1 VLISVTAAVRAWLSE
16 FALNKTNQQR
26 RSSMKIG
33 MTSAILVG
41 ILGAPWA
48 ASANAQDIALGYLP
62 SAAGPFATFSKTNEI
77 SAQIAIDEINA
88 GGGIAGK
95 KLRIVA
101 FDTAGKP
108 DQAVV
113 GLRKLADD
121 DKVLAIIGPFSSSEC
136 RVVFPAGDRAGVVA
150 MSMASSAPKLAE
162 PFQYAFRN
170 TSDEGYMFERVM
182 RALKS
187 KNVPIATGAIAYATD
202 DVISK
207 VMGENVLPG
216 IMKKAGTDVKLSV
229 TFQTAAFD
237 FSAQASQLV
246 AQPTDLIGVGSGPE
260 PATRLVQELRRQG
273 HKGRLVA
280 GSTIADPELGR
291 QMGTAGDGTTIPT
304 TFYSELNDRTKAFQ
318 AEFAK
323 RARAAGLDRGMAA
336 QFDAATY
343 DIVLLYAHAM
353 KQANVTGEPSKL
365 ATERTAI
372 KDELRKM
379 KNFGALEGAI
389 SFGANGDALKPVYAI
404 QLQAAKWTLIEQF
417 APDL

>member
-1 VLISVTAAVRAWLSE
+1 
-16 FALNKTNQQR
+16 
-26 RSSMKIG
+26 MKIAS
-33 MTSAILVG
+33 TSAILIAG
-41 ILGAPWA
+41 LAAWSSGAA
-48 ASANAQDIALGYLP
+48 AQDIALGYLP

-77 SAQIAIDEINA
+77 AAQIAIDEINA

-95 KLRIVA
+95 KLRIVS

-121 DKVLAIIGPFSSSEC
+121 DKVLAIIGPLSSSEC
-136 RVVFPAGDRAGVVA
+136 RVVFPAGDRTGIVA

-170 TSDEGYMFERVM
+170 TSDEGYMFDRVM
-182 RALKS
+182 RALKA
-187 KNVPIATGAIAYATD
+187 KNLPVATGAIAYATD

-216 IMKKAGTDVKLSV
+216 LMKKAGTDVKLSV

-291 QMGTAGDGTTIPT
+291 QMGAAGDGTTIPT
-304 TFYSELNDRTKAFQ
+304 TFYPELNDRTRAFQ

-323 RARAAGLDRGMAA
+323 RAKAAGLDRTTAA
-336 QFDAATY
+336 QFDASTY
-343 DIVLLYAHAM
+343 DIVLFYVSAM
-353 KQANVTGEPSKL
+353 KQANVTGDASKL
-365 ATERTAI
+365 AAERTAV

-379 KNFGALEGAI
+379 KHFPALEGAI
-389 SFGANGDALKPVYAI
+389 SFGANGDALKPVYVI
-404 QLQAAKWTLIEQF
+404 QLQASRWTLIEQF
-417 APDL
+417 APEL

>member
-1 VLISVTAAVRAWLSE
+1 
-16 FALNKTNQQR
+16 
-26 RSSMKIG
+26 MKIASR
-33 MTSAILVG
+33 SAILFAG
-41 ILGAPWA
+41 LAAWSSGAA
-48 ASANAQDIALGYLP
+48 AQDIALGYLP

-77 SAQIAIDEINA
+77 AAQIAIDEINA

-95 KLRIVA
+95 KLRIVS

-121 DKVLAIIGPFSSSEC
+121 DKVLAIIGPLSSSEC

-182 RALKS
+182 RALKA
-187 KNVPIATGAIAYATD
+187 KNLPVATGAIAYATD

-216 IMKKAGTDVKLSV
+216 LMKKAGTDVKLSV

-291 QMGTAGDGTTIPT
+291 QMGAAGDGTTIPT
-304 TFYSELNDRTKAFQ
+304 TFYSELNDRARVFQ
-318 AEFAK
+318 TEFAK
-323 RARAAGLDRGMAA
+323 RAKAAGLDRTTAA
-336 QFDAATY
+336 QFDASTY
-343 DIVLLYAHAM
+343 DIVLFYAAAM
-353 KQANVTGEPSKL
+353 KQAKVTGDASKL
-365 ATERTAI
+365 AAERTAI
-372 KDELRKM
+372 KDELRKI
-379 KNFGALEGAI
+379 KNFPALEGAV
-389 SFGANGDALKPVYAI
+389 SFGANGDALKPVYVI
-404 QLQAAKWTLIEQF
+404 QLQAGRWTLIDQF
-417 APDL
+417 APEL

>member
-1 VLISVTAAVRAWLSE
+1 MK
-16 FALNKTNQQR
+16 FA
-26 RSSMKIG
+26 SI
-33 MTSAILVG
+33 SAIL
-41 ILGAPWA
+41 IAALAAWSSGAA
-48 ASANAQDIALGYLP
+48 AQDIALGYLP

-77 SAQIAIDEINA
+77 AAQIAIDEINA

-95 KLRIVA
+95 KLRIVS

-121 DKVLAIIGPFSSSEC
+121 DKVLAIIGPLSSSEC
-136 RVVFPAGDRAGVVA
+136 RVVFPAGDRTGIVA

-170 TSDEGYMFERVM
+170 TSDEGYMFDRVM
-182 RALKS
+182 RALKA
-187 KNVPIATGAIAYATD
+187 KNLPVATGAVAYATD

-216 IMKKAGTDVKLSV
+216 LMKKAGTDVKLSV

-291 QMGTAGDGTTIPT
+291 QMGAAGDGTTIPT
-304 TFYSELNDRTKAFQ
+304 TFYPELNDRTRAFQ

-323 RARAAGLDRGMAA
+323 RAKAAGLDRTTAA

-343 DIVLLYAHAM
+343 DIVLFFASAM
-353 KQANVTGEPSKL
+353 AQANATGDASKL
-365 ATERTAI
+365 AAERTAV

-379 KNFGALEGAI
+379 KNFPALEGAI
-389 SFGANGDALKPVYAI
+389 SFGANGDALKPVYVI
-404 QLQAAKWTLIEQF
+404 QLQGSRWTLIEQF
-417 APDL
+417 APEL

>member
-1 VLISVTAAVRAWLSE
+1 
-16 FALNKTNQQR
+16 
-26 RSSMKIG
+26 MKIAS
-33 MTSAILVG
+33 TSAIL
-41 ILGAPWA
+41 IAALAAWSSGAA
-48 ASANAQDIALGYLP
+48 AQDIALGYLP

-77 SAQIAIDEINA
+77 AAQIAIDEINA

-95 KLRIVA
+95 KLRIIA

-121 DKVLAIIGPFSSSEC
+121 DKVLAIIGPLSSSEC
-136 RVVFPAGDRAGVVA
+136 RVVFPAGDRAGVVT

-170 TSDEGYMFERVM
+170 TSDEGYMFDRVM
-182 RALKS
+182 RALKA
-187 KNVPIATGAIAYATD
+187 KNLPIATGAIAYATD

-216 IMKKAGTDVKLSV
+216 LMKKAGTDVKLSV

-291 QMGTAGDGTTIPT
+291 QMGAAGDGTTIPT
-304 TFYSELNDRTKAFQ
+304 TFYSELNDRARAFQ
-318 AEFAK
+318 AEFAQTREGC
-323 RARAAGLDRGMAA
+323 RARPHHRGAVRCLDLRHRA
-336 QFDAATY
+336 
-343 DIVLLYAHAM
+343 LLCLRDE
-353 KQANVTGEPSKL
+353 TGEGDGRCFE
-365 ATERTAI
+365 AGG
-372 KDELRKM
+372 
-379 KNFGALEGAI
+379 GAHRHQG
-389 SFGANGDALKPVYAI
+389 
-404 QLQAAKWTLIEQF
+404 
-417 APDL
+417 